1 MFCRGGTPQSQL
13 GWDNLVICNFTFT
26 SAWSGA
32 TPYLIKPNGTGSL
45 SITSTTAW
53 ELSCQ
58 SHSMPS
64 VVSQLWH
71 QQIQSYRLTLMIW
84 CAVLSPPTPLP
95 TTHTL
100 REGRMELE
108 QTEVLKLLH
117 LNMRK
122 DSAAMQ
128 IWEWASYLASWLI
141 CDIA

>member
-1 MFCRGGTPQSQL
+1 
-13 GWDNLVICNFTFT
+13 
-26 SAWSGA
+26 
-32 TPYLIKPNGTGSL
+32 
-45 SITSTTAW
+45 
-53 ELSCQ
+53 
-58 SHSMPS
+58 
-64 VVSQLWH
+64 
-71 QQIQSYRLTLMIW
+71 MIW

-128 IWEWASYLASWLI
+128 IWE
-141 CDIA
+141 